1 MKKQIFII
9 LGLVLSCIT
18 VSAQDKIERERRI
31 GVDEVP
37 KPAVKWLDDAFE
49 GEKKVQW
56 YEEQSSGKLSYE
68 AKFNWEKQFYSV
80 EFDRKGIIEDI
91 EIVQQWD
98 DLPENVQTALNKYF
112 EKTFSRKRIEKIQL
126 QYTGSPDD
134 LEDLMDE
141 DEFEDIT
148 IRYELEY
155 YGVNEEGK
163 HVWEGLFDDQG
174 ALIEQRKIVQR
185 PTDNLNY

>member
-1 MKKQIFII
+1 MEKRIFIV
-9 LGLVLSCIT
+9 LGIMVSCLHL
-18 VSAQDKIERERRI
+18 SAQEKIERERGI
-31 GVDEVP
+31 GADDVP
-37 KPAVKWLDDAFE
+37 KQAVKWLDDAFE

-56 YEEQSSGKLSYE
+56 YEEQSADKLSYE
-68 AKFNWEKQFYSV
+68 AKFDWNQHFYSV
-80 EFDRKGIIEDI
+80 EFDSEGIIEDI
-91 EIVQQWD
+91 EVVQKWE
-98 DLPENVQTALNKYF
+98 DLPENVQTELKKF
-112 EKTFSRKRIEKIQL
+112 FKKTFSRHRIEKIQL

-141 DEFEDIT
+141 DESEDIT

-155 YGVNEEGK
+155 YGVNHEGK
-163 HVWEGLFDDQG
+163 KVWEGLFDDKG